1 MFFVEILFHWAM
13 IQTYRDFS
21 QKKELFM
28 RKRLVSIFLISLIAF
43 FAFAQSNRETSGK
56 TYTFKVSITQSS
68 TDPLATYTQQW
79 IKEVEEKTDGAV
91 KLEFYPNGELGT
103 INDVC
108 EQVARGAAIIAYA
121 GPDAYPTIAPDMAI
135 LNSQYCLTDASQI
148 DAINNSD
155 WFKEQNALLE
165 KGGVHCL
172 GWNYFTGYRHI
183 LCKKAIY
190 TVDDLKGVQLRV
202 ATQPAAVFA
211 EALGCNPIITN
222 WNEVYSALSTNMI
235 NAAEAPLATLYS
247 SSLQEVAK
255 YCTLTNH
262 LVSTGMMVVS
272 SDRFNELPPEY
283 QKILSEAVYK
293 AGSDF
298 TKYSLET
305 EAEYKAKMEAAGVA
319 FITPDVASFA
329 KKASSMYTSGKLP
342 FSDGLYEK
350 IQAIIA
356 K

>member
-1 MFFVEILFHWAM
+1 MKKAM
-13 IQTYRDFS
+13 MLLVAMVLASSLVFANGS
-21 QKKELFM
+21 QEN
-28 RKRLVSIFLISLIAF
+28 VTA
-43 FAFAQSNRETSGK
+43 K
-56 TYTFKVSITQSS
+56 TYTFKVSITQSA
-68 TDPLATYTQQW
+68 TDPLATYTKQW
-79 IKEVEEKTDGAV
+79 ISEVETKTNGNV
-91 KLEFYPNGELGT
+91 KFQFYPNGELGT

-108 EQVARGAAIIAYA
+108 EQVARGASIIAYA

-135 LNSQYCLTDASQI
+135 LNSQYCLTNASQI
-148 DAINNSD
+148 DAVNASD
-155 WFKEQNALLE
+155 WFKEQNALLA

-183 LCKKAIY
+183 LCKKPIKV
-190 TVDDLKGVQLRV
+190 VDDLKGVQLRV

-211 EALGCNPIITN
+211 ESLGCNPVITN

-262 LVSTGMMVVS
+262 LVSTGMMVMS
-272 SDRFNELPPEY
+272 QKLFDELPADY
-283 QKILSEAVYK
+283 QKILGDAVYK

-298 TKYSLET
+298 SAYSLKS
-305 EAEYKAKMEAAGVA
+305 EADYKSKLEAAGVT

-329 KKASSMYTSGKLP
+329 KKASAMYTSGKLP
-342 FSDGLYEK
+342 FSAGLYDK
-350 IQAIIA
+350 IQNII

>member
-1 MFFVEILFHWAM
+1 MKRILTIALLALL
-13 IQTYRDFS
+13 S
-21 QKKELFM
+21 VS
-28 RKRLVSIFLISLIAF
+28 LV
-43 FAFAQSNRETSGK
+43 FAQGNAESSNGQK
-56 TYTFKVSITQSS
+56 TYNFKVSITQSA

-79 IKEVEEKTDGAV
+79 IKEVEEKTNGAV
-91 KLEFYPNGELGT
+91 TFDFYPNGELGT

-108 EQVARGAAIIAYA
+108 EQVARGASIIAYA
-121 GPDAYPTIAPDMAI
+121 GPDAYPSIAPDMAI

-148 DAINNSD
+148 DAINKSE
-155 WFKEQNALLE
+155 WFAEQNALLE

-172 GWNYFTGYRHI
+172 SWNYFTGYRHI
-183 LCKKAIY
+183 LCKKPIN

-211 EALGCNPIITN
+211 ESLGCNPVITN

-272 SDRFNELPPEY
+272 ADRFNELPEEY
-283 QKILSEAVYK
+283 QKIISDAVYK

-298 TKYSLET
+298 SAYSLST
-305 EAEYKAKMEAAGVA
+305 EAEYKAKMEAAGVI

-342 FSDGLYEK
+342 FSDGLYDK
-350 IQAIIA
+350 IQAIIN

>member
-1 MFFVEILFHWAM
+1 M
-13 IQTYRDFS
+13 
-21 QKKELFM
+21 
-28 RKRLVSIFLISLIAF
+28 KRIITIALLALLAVSLV
-43 FAFAQSNRETSGK
+43 FAQGNAESSNGQK
-56 TYTFKVSITQSS
+56 TYNFKVSITQSA

-79 IKEVEEKTDGAV
+79 IKEVEEKTNGAV
-91 KLEFYPNGELGT
+91 TFDFYPNGELGT

-108 EQVARGAAIIAYA
+108 EQVARGASIIAYA
-121 GPDAYPTIAPDMAI
+121 GPDAYPSIAPDMAI

-148 DAINNSD
+148 DAINNSE
-155 WFKEQNALLE
+155 WFAEQNALLE

-172 GWNYFTGYRHI
+172 SWNYFTGYRHI
-183 LCKKAIY
+183 LCKKPIY

-211 EALGCNPIITN
+211 ESLGCNPVITN

-272 SDRFNELPPEY
+272 ADRFNELPEEY
-283 QKILSEAVYK
+283 QKIISEAVYK

-298 TKYSLET
+298 SAYSLST
-305 EAEYKAKMEAAGVA
+305 EAEYKAKMEAAGVT
-319 FITPDVASFA
+319 FITPDVSSFA

-342 FSDGLYEK
+342 YSDGLYDK
-350 IQAIIA
+350 IQAIIN